1 METTWIVA
9 ADEGRARIFAQS
21 DPSQPL
27 QEIEDMVHPA
37 ARLRAGDQYTDRLGP
52 TAAGQSSHSTGGA
65 APSKQYAP
73 PQSMDEHEAES
84 FAREISGF
92 LLKSMQERRF
102 QKLTL
107 IAAPKFLGALRT
119 FLDPQLK
126 SLVGQELDKDYTHFS
141 GQQLRDQLQAF
152 SARH

>member
-1 METTWIVA
+1 
-9 ADEGRARIFAQS
+9 
-21 DPSQPL
+21 
-27 QEIEDMVHPA
+27 
-37 ARLRAGDQYTDRLGP
+37 
-52 TAAGQSSHSTGGA
+52 
-65 APSKQYAP
+65 
-73 PQSMDEHEAES
+73 MDEHEAES

-141 GQQLRDQLQAF
+141 GQQLRDQLKAF
-152 SARH
+152 NARQ